1 MPQFFLNKRLIVLLV
16 SIIVL
21 VALIGFS
28 LRERS
33 KLSWPEQFLKD
44 TVGLVQSLVS
54 KPAHLV
60 AGFFEN
66 LQDLQNTYEENK
78 ELKSRLEKLVSL
90 EAQVH
95 ELEKDNNELRDI
107 LGEEETLSDF
117 EPLQATVIGRNP
129 DRWHEM
135 IIINKGKTNGIKK
148 NMAVVTAHGL
158 IGKVKTVN
166 QFSSTVQLLSAMDPK
181 NRISAIVQGETDVFG
196 LVEGYDK
203 EKKALLIKAIPS
215 GVEIKKGQNVITSGL
230 GGVFPKGLQIGK
242 VIEVKP
248 DQYGLNQTALVEPG
262 ADFYDLENIIVITR
276 SMAQPNQSDMGE
288 SEGKEEDL

>member
-16 SIIVL
+16 SIIIL

-28 LRERS
+28 IRERE
-33 KLSWPEQFLKD
+33 KLTWPEQFIKD
-44 TVGLVQSLVS
+44 TAGWVQSLVS

-78 ELKSRLEKLVSL
+78 ELKARLEQHVTL
-90 EAQVH
+90 EAKVQ
-95 ELEKDNNELRDI
+95 ELEKDNKELRDI
-107 LGEEETLSDF
+107 LGEKETLRDF

-135 IIINKGKTNGIKK
+135 IIINKGKINGIKK

-181 NRISAIVQGETDVFG
+181 NRISAIVQGDTNVFG

-203 EKKALLIKAIPS
+203 EKKALLVKAIPS
-215 GVEIKKGQNVITSGL
+215 GTEIKKGQNVITSGM
-230 GGVFPKGLQIGK
+230 GGVFPLGLQIGK
-242 VIEVKP
+242 VIEVTP

-262 ADFYDLENIIVITR
+262 ADFYDLENVIVIKRQMT
-276 SMAQPNQSDMGE
+276 QPELDEMGE
-288 SEGKEEDL
+288 GEEEDL

>member
-1 MPQFFLNKRLIVLLV
+1 MPQFFLNKRLIILLV

-28 LRERS
+28 LRERD
-33 KLSWPEQFLKD
+33 KLTWPEQFVKD
-44 TVGLVQSLVS
+44 SAGWVQSLVS
-54 KPAHLV
+54 KPAHFV

-78 ELKSRLEKLVSL
+78 ELKSRMEKLVSL
-90 EAQVH
+90 EAQVQ

-107 LGEEETLSDF
+107 LGEKDTLRDY

-135 IIINKGKTNGIKK
+135 IIIDKGKINGIKK

-181 NRISAIVQGETDVFG
+181 NRISAIVQGETNVFG
-196 LVEGYDK
+196 LVEGWDK
-203 EKKALLIKAIPS
+203 EKKALLVKTIPA

-230 GGVFPKGLQIGK
+230 GGVFPQGLQIGK

-248 DQYGLNQTALVEPG
+248 DQFGLNQTALVEPG
-262 ADFYDLENIIVITR
+262 ANFYDLENIIVIKRT
-276 SMAQPNQSDMGE
+276 MLQPNGDEMIEGE
-288 SEGKEEDL
+288 EEDL